1 MFKYGLDPFFS
12 VCLNMD
18 LTPFFQFGGGV
29 VITQGVNQDREF
41 LDIVTG
47 NAKLNNKTVTLSGH
61 SAGGRRNFTNILSS
75 NYNQYLNDK
84 GQSILNL
91 QFVGSPTN
99 FNRAQAIARYTGA
112 NLVNSYNN
120 SGDFVG
126 NVLGNNGGNSQ
137 ILWSTVNI
145 PSLFELPIR
154 PNFNYSEDVKDYKE
168 GLTSEKPARFENLS
182 SPHSNYY
189 CHPGICNFNKS
200 NSLSLNVSAD

>member
-1 MFKYGLDPFFS
+1 
-12 VCLNMD
+12 MD
-18 LTPFFQFGGGV
+18 LTPFYISTGKDKYGKIGGALIDLTEVGINQFGGGV
-29 VITQGVNQDREF
+29 LITQGVSQDREF
-41 LDIVTG
+41 IDIVTG

-99 FNRAQAIARYTGA
+99 LNRVQSLANYTGA

-126 NVLGNNGGNSQ
+126 NVLGNNGGNSEV
-137 ILWSTVNI
+137 IKSTLASV
-145 PSLFELPIR
+145 LL
-154 PNFNYSEDVKDYKE
+154 
-168 GLTSEKPARFENLS
+168 LS
-182 SPHSNYY
+182 SKYSPHSNYY
-189 CHPGICNFNKS
+189 CHPAICNFS
-200 NSLSLNVSAD
+200 QRQPSLNNDTSNQ